1 MMFNQSAVRV
11 RAGRKSDRGN
21 PDSTIPDW
29 SPGAVSR
36 LTVDRLNIQPSIQQ
50 EAVDEERDAVIT
62 GWHVQSDEGT
72 NPDILAVDRIEWDG
86 MTLEIDGEVA
96 RWPEL
101 FENAVHHIEFE
112 MKRTTG

>member
-21 PDSTIPDW
+21 PDDSVLDW
-29 SPGAVSR
+29 SPGAVTR
-36 LTVDRLNIQPSIQQ
+36 ITVERLNIQPSIQQ
-50 EAVDEERDAVIT
+50 EAVDEQRNAVVT
-62 GWHVQSDEGT
+62 GWHVQSEEGT
-72 NPDILAVDRIEWDG
+72 DPDIQAVDRIEWDG
-86 MTLEIDGEVA
+86 MTLEVDGEVA

-101 FENAVHHIEFE
+101 FEDTVHHIEFE

>member
-21 PDSTIPDW
+21 PDNSVLDW
-29 SPGAVSR
+29 SPGAVTR
-36 LTVDRLNIQPSIQQ
+36 ATVEQLNIQPTIQQ
-50 EAVDEERDAVIT
+50 EAVDEERDAVVT

-72 NPDILAVDRIEWDG
+72 SPDITALDRIEWDG
-86 MTLEIDGEVA
+86 MLLEIDGEVA

-101 FENAVHHIEFE
+101 FTDAVHHIEFE